1 MSMSYPGRFL
11 LGQLV
16 VTNGS
21 SFATI
26 TGGTIP
32 TANMGLTRCSP
43 AAAITGVI
51 MQAGTLDGQI
61 IIVENDAVAA
71 NTITMAAA
79 GTSNV
84 ANGVTTVIA
93 GLTAVPFVWNATTNL
108 WYQVV

>member
-1 MSMSYPGRFL
+1 MSMSFPGRYL

-16 VTNGS
+16 VTSNS
-21 SFATI
+21 TFATI

-32 TANMGLTRCSP
+32 TANGGLTRCAP
-43 AAAITGVI
+43 AGAITGVI
-51 MQAGTLDGQI
+51 MQPGTIDGQI
-61 IIVENDAVAA
+61 IIVENSSAAA

-93 GLTAVPFVWNATTNL
+93 GLTAVPFVWNATSNL
-108 WYQVV
+108 WLQVV